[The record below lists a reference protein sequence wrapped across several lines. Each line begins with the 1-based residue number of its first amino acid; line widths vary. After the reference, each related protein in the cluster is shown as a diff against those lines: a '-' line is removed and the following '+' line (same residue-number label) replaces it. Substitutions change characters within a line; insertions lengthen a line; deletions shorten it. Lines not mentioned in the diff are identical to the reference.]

1 MRLKKSKKNKCLKI
15 GKCSFYYIYILI
27 TGLLFLLK
35 NTLLSLRDLSV
46 NKDYNIFK
54 IDTIISKHGFIK
66 LVIENLGYI
75 LFGWIFWLIIKN
87 SKTKR
92 NYEKKEIDAVEAEN
106 NEIENNSQNKNVKL
120 LYIEDKI
127 NKKCSINLLIA
138 SGVFATQ
145 LTIRNILTTLDTW
158 LFEIWVFDLIF
169 ISIFMKIIL
178 RYKMY
183 KHHFYI
189 FVFNIVV
196 NFILFIAAS
205 FVKNKNGDNL
215 YDRVNNNFGNY
226 GYCVLFYISYIS
238 ISCMLSFSKVM
249 QKKVMDFEY
258 ISPLKIVILYG
269 VISTLFSFIALMI
282 TSLIKCNELLM
293 KSKLCPVSN
302 PEQKNEIVY
311 FDNIFI
317 FFNNLREKY
326 HKNKKD
332 FFIEILLVYPLY
344 SFIGFAKYFFET
356 MIIYYLNPFY
366 VLISDNIYYTP
377 KKILRLIFNPNDTK
391 IYLRLIGEI
400 IASIANLFFLEI
412 LEFNCCGLN
421 FNTKFNIQKRGKL
434 DSNIDNILDDKKYI
448 FDLGTINSDYQS
460 DVDTQT
466 DNQDELIKDNEVYT

>member
-35 NTLLSLRDLSV
+35 NILLSLRDLSV

-92 NYEKKEIDAVEAEN
+92 NYKKKEIDAVEAEN
-106 NEIENNSQNKNVKL
+106 DEIENNSQNKNVKL

-145 LTIRNILTTLDTW
+145 LTIRNILTILDTW

-178 RYKMY
+178 RYKIY

-226 GYCVLFYISYIS
+226 GYCVLFYISS
-238 ISCMLSFSKVM
+238 I
-249 QKKVMDFEY
+249 
-258 ISPLKIVILYG
+258 
-269 VISTLFSFIALMI
+269 
-282 TSLIKCNELLM
+282 
-293 KSKLCPVSN
+293 
-302 PEQKNEIVY
+302 
-311 FDNIFI
+311 
-317 FFNNLREKY
+317 
-326 HKNKKD
+326 
-332 FFIEILLVYPLY
+332 
-344 SFIGFAKYFFET
+344 
-356 MIIYYLNPFY
+356 
-366 VLISDNIYYTP
+366 
-377 KKILRLIFNPNDTK
+377 
-391 IYLRLIGEI
+391 
-400 IASIANLFFLEI
+400 
-412 LEFNCCGLN
+412 
-421 FNTKFNIQKRGKL
+421 
-434 DSNIDNILDDKKYI
+434 
-448 FDLGTINSDYQS
+448 
-460 DVDTQT
+460 
-466 DNQDELIKDNEVYT
+466 